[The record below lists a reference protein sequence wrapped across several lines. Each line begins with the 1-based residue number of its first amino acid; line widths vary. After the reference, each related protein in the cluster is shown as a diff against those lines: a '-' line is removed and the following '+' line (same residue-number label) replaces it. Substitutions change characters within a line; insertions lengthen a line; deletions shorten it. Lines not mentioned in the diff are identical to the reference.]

1 MRTEEDS
8 LADLQVAVEQG
19 ELALKHR
26 LIEIYGTAYPD
37 DIGPGKLYK
46 QGYNGPD
53 LLHYQYVERT
63 GFGQEDSG
71 SATTYTVDIQK
82 GDVTDDFVSIDDD
95 PYKYRFNLIKRS
107 DDKGYVES
115 DHYQEYTVDNFGFF
129 MKPDNF
135 TGKRGSPGEIQT
147 AISGIISARAGLGV
161 ALGDVDS
168 MKGDLDVMIS
178 LFNANAQLQQDLSDI
193 GSELDF
199 KKEFLLKSQFA
210 YELVQDIVDTG
221 RGVTEDLAEL
231 GKEVVPDSL
240 VIGFSNG
247 GTFLKPIKAIPLGAA
262 AAAKI
267 LLATRGVVAR
277 QLWAG
282 LMLSFDLREMELEG
296 LGGDLQLKQGLK
308 EALIG
313 IGDQISAIGDQQAI
327 INSRARTLENT
338 RMRYATLKAQ
348 GDRILL
354 EREIFRKR
362 AASKVHGYR
371 TRDAAFRIFR
381 NEKLERYKSM
391 FDLAARYTYFAA
403 KAYDYETGQLGSDSG
418 QRFLSRIV
426 ASRALGVVQDG
437 EPQFAGSNMG
447 DPGLSS
453 VLAEMKADW
462 SVLRGRLGFNNPD
475 TYGTTASLRTE
486 NHRILPGS
494 AGSTAWAD
502 VLQKARKRDILAD
515 ADIKKLCMQLANE
528 NGLPVPGIVLEFQTT
543 IADGFNLFG
552 KQLASGDHAFSPTSY
567 ANKIHG
573 VGVVFEGY
581 EGMDYTTPAAGSTV
595 VPVMLNPKGL
605 SATPYVYLIPCGLDV
620 MRSPPLGDQSVIRTW
635 NVQDATIPMPF
646 NIGGSEFE
654 SKPMWQT
661 SDSLSEDLFNVRKHQ
676 AFRAVDDIDFFRAL
690 AKRPRYENQFTNN
703 RLIGRSVWNSKWKLV
718 IPGKT
723 LLDDPEEGLDLFI
736 NTVEDIRIHFETYS
750 YSGN

>member
-1 MRTEEDS
+1 
-8 LADLQVAVEQG
+8 
-19 ELALKHR
+19 
-26 LIEIYGTAYPD
+26 
-37 DIGPGKLYK
+37 
-46 QGYNGPD
+46 
-53 LLHYQYVERT
+53 
-63 GFGQEDSG
+63 
-71 SATTYTVDIQK
+71 
-82 GDVTDDFVSIDDD
+82 
-95 PYKYRFNLIKRS
+95 
-107 DDKGYVES
+107 
-115 DHYQEYTVDNFGFF
+115 
-129 MKPDNF
+129 
-135 TGKRGSPGEIQT
+135 
-147 AISGIISARAGLGV
+147 
-161 ALGDVDS
+161 
-168 MKGDLDVMIS
+168 
-178 LFNANAQLQQDLSDI
+178 
-193 GSELDF
+193 
-199 KKEFLLKSQFA
+199 
-210 YELVQDIVDTG
+210 
-221 RGVTEDLAEL
+221 
-231 GKEVVPDSL
+231 
-240 VIGFSNG
+240 
-247 GTFLKPIKAIPLGAA
+247 
-262 AAAKI
+262 
-267 LLATRGVVAR
+267 
-277 QLWAG
+277 
-282 LMLSFDLREMELEG
+282 MLSFDLREMELEG

-338 RMRYATLKAQ
+338 RMRYATLKAK

-462 SVLRGRLGFNNPD
+462 SVLRGRLGINNPD

-502 VLQKARKRDILAD
+502 VLHKARKRDILAD

-552 KQLASGDHAFSPTSY
+552 KQLASGDHSFSPTSY
-567 ANKIHG
+567 ANKIQG

-690 AKRPRYENQFTNN
+690 AKRPSYDNQFTNN